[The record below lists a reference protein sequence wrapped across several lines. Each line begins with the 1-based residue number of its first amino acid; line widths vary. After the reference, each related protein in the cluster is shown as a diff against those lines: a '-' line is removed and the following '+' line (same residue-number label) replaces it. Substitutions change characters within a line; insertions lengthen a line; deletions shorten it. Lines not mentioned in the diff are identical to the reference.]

1 MMLMF
6 IPVYLILYA
15 VADKVNRR
23 LNREIIESSAT
34 FEEKTVESITGVKV
48 LKYFGGQETYF
59 RAIRRQYME
68 LVGRLYSGGKCVGA
82 FASWSD
88 AVSKMMTVTLLTAGS
103 TFIFAGELTIGELV
117 SFYSLSVYFSTPL
130 SQLVSINETMTEAN
144 ISAERIGEIEDLDCE
159 NTGTMNFFPD
169 KGDDIVFEGVDFS
182 YPGCPTLLENFSM
195 RIPAGKITA
204 LQGESGCGKSSIA
217 GLLMRDFPI
226 QKGRIRIGNIPID
239 LIDIGR
245 WRQFVSIVPQDA
257 PLLNGTILENITC
270 LDSEPDL
277 KRVAKILDD
286 LGLTRFIRELPLGP
300 LTKVG
305 DRGSIL
311 SGGQKQRIALARV
324 LYLDPQVIILDEA
337 TSSLDEVSQKFILD
351 KIRELRDSGKT
362 ILMITHR
369 NDNVPIADYRMNMN
383 AHS

>member
-1 MMLMF
+1 
-6 IPVYLILYA
+6 
-15 VADKVNRR
+15 
-23 LNREIIESSAT
+23 
-34 FEEKTVESITGVKV
+34 
-48 LKYFGGQETYF
+48 
-59 RAIRRQYME
+59 
-68 LVGRLYSGGKCVGA
+68 
-82 FASWSD
+82 
-88 AVSKMMTVTLLTAGS
+88 
-103 TFIFAGELTIGELV
+103 
-117 SFYSLSVYFSTPL
+117 
-130 SQLVSINETMTEAN
+130 
-144 ISAERIGEIEDLDCE
+144 
-159 NTGTMNFFPD
+159 
-169 KGDDIVFEGVDFS
+169 
-182 YPGCPTLLENFSM
+182 
-195 RIPAGKITA
+195 
-204 LQGESGCGKSSIA
+204 
-217 GLLMRDFPI
+217 MRDFPI

-286 LGLTRFIRELPLGP
+286 LGLSRFIRELPLGP

-369 NDNVPIADYRMNMN
+369 NDNVQIADCRMNMN